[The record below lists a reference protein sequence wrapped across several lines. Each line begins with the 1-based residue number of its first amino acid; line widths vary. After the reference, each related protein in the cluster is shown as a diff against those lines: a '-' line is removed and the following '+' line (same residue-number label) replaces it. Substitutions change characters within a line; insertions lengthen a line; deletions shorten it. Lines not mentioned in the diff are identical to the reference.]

1 MLFHFKPLFYLKS
14 RWLPLTNGVCFT
26 GFCVT
31 NHCNESGVFNCS
43 AHNETVD
50 ICKRCNCVADCQ
62 DGSDE
67 TDCGSI
73 LINVTGRATGEVKY
87 PESTNTPH
95 NKRVERCSQT
105 LWTDDSGFYIKL
117 LFTKFSFRGD
127 CEESYLYLE
136 NATFSGSE
144 SPDCCKKNEELCGFG
159 PKSGAPP
166 LSHSAKNFMTIT
178 VINGSNSYSSEFTSQ
193 WFNVNGFFPHGVV
206 PKDDPSYSHYIKIK
220 KQRSKKIET
229 KASDS
234 TYVASVV
241 ILSILAFIVV
251 SIVACKVGQRFIGP
265 TCSLGYCRAWIAV
278 KRRQRSASRATSP
291 ETIPI
296 RGDAYSGNPR
306 VRSQGTVQANIN
318 PRVRYG
324 STEDIA

>member
-1 MLFHFKPLFYLKS
+1 M
-14 RWLPLTNGVCFT
+14 
-26 GFCVT
+26 
-31 NHCNESGVFNCS
+31 
-43 AHNETVD
+43 
-50 ICKRCNCVADCQ
+50 ADCQ

-67 TDCGSI
+67 SDCGSI

-87 PESTNTPH
+87 PEGTNTPYH
-95 NKRVERCSQT
+95 KRVAQCSQT

-117 LFTKFSFRGD
+117 VFTKFSFHGD

-144 SPDCCKKNEELCGFG
+144 SPDCCKRNEKVACGFG
-159 PKSGAPP
+159 AKSGAPP
-166 LSHSAKNFMTIT
+166 LSHSAKNFLTIT
-178 VINGSNSYSSEFTSQ
+178 DIDGSNSDSSEFTSE
-193 WFNVNGFFPHGVV
+193 WFNVNGLFPHGVV
-206 PKDDPSYSHYIKIK
+206 PKDDPSYSDYIKIK

-241 ILSILAFIVV
+241 ILSILAFIIA

-265 TCSLGYCRAWIAV
+265 TCSLGYCRAWIAA

-296 RGDAYSGNPR
+296 RRNPYDEHPR
-306 VRSQGTVQANIN
+306 EKAQETVQANIN

-324 STEDIA
+324 STEEIV

>member
-1 MLFHFKPLFYLKS
+1 M
-14 RWLPLTNGVCFT
+14 
-26 GFCVT
+26 
-31 NHCNESGVFNCS
+31 
-43 AHNETVD
+43 
-50 ICKRCNCVADCQ
+50 
-62 DGSDE
+62 
-67 TDCGSI
+67 
-73 LINVTGRATGEVKY
+73 KY
-87 PESTNTPH
+87 PEGTNTPYH
-95 NKRVERCSQT
+95 KRVAQCSQT

-117 LFTKFSFRGD
+117 VFTKFSFHGD

-144 SPDCCKKNEELCGFG
+144 SPDCCKRNEKVACGFG
-159 PKSGAPP
+159 AKSGAPP
-166 LSHSAKNFMTIT
+166 LSHSAKNFLTIT
-178 VINGSNSYSSEFTSQ
+178 DIDGLNSDSSEFTSE
-193 WFNVNGFFPHGVV
+193 WFNVNGLFPHGVV
-206 PKDDPSYSHYIKIK
+206 PKDDPSYSDYIKIK

-241 ILSILAFIVV
+241 ILSILAFIIA

-265 TCSLGYCRAWIAV
+265 TCSLGYCRAWIAA

-296 RGDAYSGNPR
+296 RRNPYDEHPR
-306 VRSQGTVQANIN
+306 GKAQETVQANIN

-324 STEDIA
+324 STEEIA